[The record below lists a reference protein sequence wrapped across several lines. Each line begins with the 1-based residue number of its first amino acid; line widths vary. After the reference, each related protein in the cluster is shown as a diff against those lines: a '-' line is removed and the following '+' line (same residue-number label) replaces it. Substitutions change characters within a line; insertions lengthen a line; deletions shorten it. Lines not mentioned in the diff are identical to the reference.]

1 MLSQRK
7 QDLLKIWNKT
17 IKNYPLLS
25 LSLSLISDLLR
36 FWTRISLQGC
46 HYSKVVFFIYHLR
59 KRQDWPF
66 WVCMQAKTKTILW
79 RTKQVSDFY
88 YLRLIKGKQ
97 SHKER
102 EKKYLIVHPK
112 TSNYDVLAKL
122 QFLYFWDL
130 KRYDVKE
137 TERTSHV
144 GMIWEWPL
152 KSSSTSRV
160 DFTNMFTC
168 SFYAQRSQKTVK

>member
-1 MLSQRK
+1 MTTTQHNTREETRNLATSFNVNLFSTFDLSSSRLLEKKLVKMLSQRK

-102 EKKYLIVHPK
+102 EKKIL
-112 TSNYDVLAKL
+112 NC
-122 QFLYFWDL
+122 
-130 KRYDVKE
+130 
-137 TERTSHV
+137 
-144 GMIWEWPL
+144 
-152 KSSSTSRV
+152 SS
-160 DFTNMFTC
+160 
-168 SFYAQRSQKTVK
+168 